1 MCLKNFWKEYMC
13 ICWSVILLTFVTRK
27 DHSRRFI
34 QGNNSNLFQQ
44 IRIVQIDD
52 SHTFHET
59 EPKQEELVKLLK
71 LKFTIR
77 TGSGTRGKSYGIKN
91 HLLAKCRACVRGK
104 IFKRGSTRTC
114 LVHANPGYHSFPL
127 EFKCEEYLNAAN
139 HYSWFVLKLSGKLG
153 SSTEKPGINNST
165 SPDRK
170 CFRSSN
176 VDASDVEKLIIN
188 YKFVI
193 SNPTLGT

>member
-13 ICWSVILLTFVTRK
+13 ICWSVILLHAKIIRE
-27 DHSRRFI
+27 D
-34 QGNNSNLFQQ
+34 LFKEI
-44 IRIVQIDD
+44 IRIFSNKYESFQ
-52 SHTFHET
+52 SMTRTHFTK
-59 EPKQEELVKLLK
+59 PKQEELVKLLK

-104 IFKRGSTRTC
+104 IFKRGSIRTC